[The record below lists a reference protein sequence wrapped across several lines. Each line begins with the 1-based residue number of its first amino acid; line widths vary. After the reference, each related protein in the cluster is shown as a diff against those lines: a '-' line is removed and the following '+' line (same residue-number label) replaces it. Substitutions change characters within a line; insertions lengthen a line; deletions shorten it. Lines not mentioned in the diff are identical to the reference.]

1 MTELTRTPR
10 RIWRNLSVILR
21 TERLIARRR
30 MAVLRGQSTLLA
42 LGGLI
47 GIIGLVMLDV
57 AALSALREVISPP
70 LAALT
75 VALVNLVL
83 AAIIV
88 AAALRMNAEAELE
101 PVLAVQEL
109 AYSEIESDLEAAV
122 TELREAGADIHRMVR
137 NPLGNLLP
145 ELLAP
150 LLAMLLSGSGKD
162 KRSD

>member
-1 MTELTRTPR
+1 MTELSRTPR

-42 LGGLI
+42 FGGLI
-47 GIIGLVMLDV
+47 GIIGLVMLDI
-57 AALSALREVISPP
+57 AALTALREVISPP

-75 VALVNLVL
+75 VALVNLAL
-83 AAIIV
+83 AAITV
-88 AAALRMNAEAELE
+88 FAALRMNADAELA
-101 PVLAVQEL
+101 PVLELQEL
-109 AYSEIESDLEAAV
+109 TYGEIESDLEAAV
-122 TELREAGADIHRMVR
+122 TEIREAGEDIHRIVR

-150 LLAMLLSGSGKD
+150 LLAMLLSRSGKD
-162 KRSD
+162 KGPE

>member
-70 LAALT
+70 LAALA

>member
-1 MTELTRTPR
+1 
-10 RIWRNLSVILR
+10 
-21 TERLIARRR
+21 

-88 AAALRMNAEAELE
+88 AAALRMNAA
-101 PVLAVQEL
+101 
-109 AYSEIESDLEAAV
+109 
-122 TELREAGADIHRMVR
+122 EAGPVVSLR
-137 NPLGNLLP
+137 G
-145 ELLAP
+145 
-150 LLAMLLSGSGKD
+150 
-162 KRSD
+162 